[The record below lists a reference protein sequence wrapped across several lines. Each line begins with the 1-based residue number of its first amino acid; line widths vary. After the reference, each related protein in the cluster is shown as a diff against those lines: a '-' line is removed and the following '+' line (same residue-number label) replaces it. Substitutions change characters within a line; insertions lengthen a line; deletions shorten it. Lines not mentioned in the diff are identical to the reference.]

1 MSEILNKVLS
11 ERPNNVI
18 EFFEQYSRRIMEDR
32 LRTKSHHLVKV
43 RGLKPQYRFS
53 AKAMEYINVRKHCCI
68 LHVITYLYI
77 HPKPF
82 TFPCFYNSK

>member
-32 LRTKSHHLVKV
+32 LQTKTDHLIKV
-43 RGLKPQYRFS
+43 RGLESQYKFA
-53 AKAMEYINVRKHCCI
+53 AKAMGYINVRK
-68 LHVITYLYI
+68 Y
-77 HPKPF
+77 
-82 TFPCFYNSK
+82 